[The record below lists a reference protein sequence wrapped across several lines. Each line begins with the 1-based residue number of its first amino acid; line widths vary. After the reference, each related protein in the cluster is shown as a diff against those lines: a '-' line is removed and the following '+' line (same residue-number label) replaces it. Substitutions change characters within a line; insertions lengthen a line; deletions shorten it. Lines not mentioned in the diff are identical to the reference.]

1 MRKPFLFIA
10 ITLIA
15 TLSLGCG
22 IFTSLFPDSGALP
35 TPIPTSLAQNLP
47 ELSGDWLI
55 HFTQSGG
62 IAGLSRSLEI
72 SSTGE
77 TIITDM
83 RSGVKQVGR
92 LSDKDRAAVGDL
104 VRAAN
109 FRPAAGPSACAD
121 CFIFNLQITSA
132 SGVFQGQVDQVEL
145 PDSGLQ
151 PVVDFLAALLNNSGG

>member
-1 MRKPFLFIA
+1 MRRPFLFMA
-10 ITLIA
+10 ISLIA
-15 TLSLGCG
+15 SLSLGCG
-22 IFTSLFPDSGALP
+22 IFSSLLPDPRPLP

-47 ELSGDWLI
+47 KLSGDWLI

-72 SSTGE
+72 SSTGGM
-77 TIITDM
+77 IITDM
-83 RSGVKQVGR
+83 RSGKKQVGR
-92 LSDKDRAAVGDL
+92 LSDKDRASIGDL
-104 VRAAN
+104 LQAAV

-132 SGVFQGQVDQVEL
+132 SGVFQAQVDQLEL

-151 PVVDFLAALLNNSGG
+151 PVVNFLAALLNN